1 MLYQINIALTVLLF
15 LHVVVFIINYI
26 LYRASNTLLVDVTRI
41 RNETSAL
48 LADVNELLN
57 QTDTAQQTRTNELA
71 AARKLQT
78 ETETTLKE
86 IHTLLNT
93 SDNNIPVYDFISE

>member
-1 MLYQINIALTVLLF
+1 MLYQINIFLVVLLVAQ
-15 LHVVVFIINYI
+15 VVVFVINVI
-26 LYRASNTLLVDVTRI
+26 LHRATNKLLADVTRG

-48 LADVNELLN
+48 LADVSELLN

-78 ETETTLKE
+78 ETTLKE

>member
-1 MLYQINIALTVLLF
+1 MLYQINIFLVVLLVAQ
-15 LHVVVFIINYI
+15 VVVFVINVI
-26 LYRASNTLLVDVTRI
+26 LHRATNKLLADVTRG

-48 LADVNELLN
+48 LADVSELLN